1 MRAKL
6 ESVHT
11 ETVEAAMCVDAPLCA
26 GIGGGAFIYV
36 NTRLPIIFQA
46 EARAA
51 STFKSYFQV
60 FTVLRAATQFAVQA
74 LVNKAVQLIRAIAA
88 IVLTVAEQRLIETV
102 SIITGESSIIAFL
115 FWSIAMW
122 ILGSLV

>member
-1 MRAKL
+1 MFFTGCGFAYGGIVRAKL

-51 STFKSYFQV
+51 STLCIQV
-60 FTVLRAATQFAVQA
+60 QTR
-74 LVNKAVQLIRAIAA
+74 
-88 IVLTVAEQRLIETV
+88 
-102 SIITGESSIIAFL
+102 
-115 FWSIAMW
+115 
-122 ILGSLV
+122 